1 MWEFMKTENVSP
13 DRFTYSALIKAAGAA
28 ADAARLRQLYQEACL
43 ASGGPDGFIFS
54 ALFNSAAQ
62 CSGLDSHWLLQ
73 VRPDICSIDAPMS
86 LMHPYHMLGC
96 AHITKPLAANAVNR
110 RCTPICHRT
119 AS

>member
-1 MWEFMKTENVSP
+1 MQTENVAP

-28 ADAARLRQLYQEACL
+28 ADAASLRQLYREACS

-73 VRPDICSIDAPMS
+73 VGLTLLQHIPAGD
-86 LMHPYHMLGC
+86 MHQISVAQPFPSH
-96 AHITKPLAANAVNR
+96 
-110 RCTPICHRT
+110 
-119 AS
+119 